1 MLFPQSCC
9 RCISSY
15 LCIKSLSQL
24 QFRVR
29 FSPWRG
35 VFFAVVLSILRITS
49 TDYLFGIFKFLC
61 SVGLFSSTAIPDDLM
76 VRHFLPA
83 EGTQNGKSKCLL
95 QLKKERNWLRCQ
107 SLRSRSKIK
116 IKSNISSNL
125 KLICVFL
132 HTIQHVLRH
141 KIVYVSKQYNSTR
154 KNKNWMSYIHIIEK
168 GNF

>member
-1 MLFPQSCC
+1 
-9 RCISSY
+9 
-15 LCIKSLSQL
+15 
-24 QFRVR
+24 
-29 FSPWRG
+29 
-35 VFFAVVLSILRITS
+35 
-49 TDYLFGIFKFLC
+49 
-61 SVGLFSSTAIPDDLM
+61 M

-107 SLRSRSKIK
+107 SLRSHSKIK

-132 HTIQHVLRH
+132 HTIQHVLPH
-141 KIVYVSKQYNSTR
+141 KIVCLSKQYNSTR

-168 GNF
+168 GNKELSIKIQCMKTRMSDSYVSVLDIYVCSNFTHF